1 MAALAEQIGKTI
13 NVKPTELSNQMDH
26 RHRVFFM
33 SFELSKYPSILYHNV
48 DSTRIRGDNGKF
60 QFIPG
65 IVVPAGAASGGSGKA
80 KRAVFHAGQFIH
92 SDEGGG
98 GGGDAD
104 LEFVHGQVIHTPKGP
119 KFVRGETV
127 VTVDG
132 VKFIAGSVRT
142 RKRKLH

>member
-1 MAALAEQIGKTI
+1 M
-13 NVKPTELSNQMDH
+13 SNQLNS
-26 RHRVFFM
+26 RTRWTTATVYVFFM

-98 GGGDAD
+98 GDAD